1 MTRPHLATV
10 LKWYWGQHD
19 FQSCNSGSAQYRS
32 VHETALVSLFRL
44 LHKYGKS
51 AWYRLVS
58 PRVASALAST
68 LAQRTSH
75 HLS

>member
-1 MTRPHLATV
+1 LHLLIGVSRRLPPNAT
-10 LKWYWGQHD
+10 
-19 FQSCNSGSAQYRS
+19 YRS
-32 VHETALVSLFRL
+32 VLETGLLSLFRL
-44 LHKYGKS
+44 LRKYGKS